1 MPTLEDFRNYVTD
14 SGVNFDELS
23 NDKKGE
29 WRERFDKSRGKLF
42 LDMYMLSCFIHY
54 LRRISLLEL
63 TINE

>member
-1 MPTLEDFRNYVTD
+1 MSTFEDFKNYVTE

-23 NDKKGE
+23 NNEKGE

-42 LDMYMLSCFIHY
+42 LDTYMLSCFIHS